1 MDNKQANGNLEI
13 DASIAMISQGGSGG
27 WINIGNHINT
37 LILMG
42 GRIAN
47 QAKSGNTTTR
57 NTFFDRRFTQNG
69 FAPPWYPSTTVTT
82 TGTNTAQMLPSTI
95 QRTKWFNRTTY

>member
-13 DASIAMISQGGSGG
+13 NASIAMISQGGSGG

-57 NTFFDRRFTQNG
+57 NIFFDRRFAQNG

-82 TGTNTAQMLPSTI
+82 TGTNTAQMLPPTI

>member
-1 MDNKQANGNLEI
+1 
-13 DASIAMISQGGSGG
+13 MISQGGSGG

-57 NTFFDRRFTQNG
+57 NIFFDRRFAQNG